1 MNTSHTFANR
11 VANPSRVPAPLR
23 VERIGRDVRSPR
35 KLVPLA
41 LCFLVAASLFTA
53 CNRNDTP
60 DQGGPGSI
68 QEGANEFRQTG
79 NPVAAPD
86 AQAQYGKGGTSTTSR
101 IAADATGQIE
111 PNSARTS
118 PPGGPAD
125 PHTLSDDEL
134 ARKVHVALSTGTTG
148 TTGAYAPDM
157 LLDQIS
163 VTASNGSVT
172 LSGVVGSQSA
182 KTRFGERARAIQGVK
197 EVNNQLSVS
206 PSAPGK
212 GPFPGAPSGR
222 GQTDVVPQTSEQDIR
237 R

>member
-11 VANPSRVPAPLR
+11 APTPSRVPAPPR
-23 VERIGRDVRSPR
+23 VERIGTGVRRPR
-35 KLVPLA
+35 ELAPLA
-41 LCFLVAASLFTA
+41 LGLLAAASLFTA
-53 CNRNDTP
+53 CNRNDTSG
-60 DQGGPGSI
+60 QGGPGSI
-68 QEGANEFRQTG
+68 QEGASEFRQTD
-79 NPVAAPD
+79 NPGAAPD

-101 IAADATGQIE
+101 IATDATGQME
-111 PNSARTS
+111 TNSASTGQPS
-118 PPGGPAD
+118 GPAD
-125 PHTLSDDEL
+125 PHTLSDNEL
-134 ARKVHVALSTGTTG
+134 ATKVHVALSTGTTG

-197 EVNNQLSVS
+197 EVNNQLTVS
-206 PSAPGK
+206 PSAPGR
-212 GPFPGAPSGR
+212 GPFPGAPAGR